1 MTRVF
6 IYEEVEQFF
15 DQDTYGDLLEL
26 LVALINRDYSIEHLR
41 MDVEEY
47 IEKFG
52 DIDYE

>member
-1 MTRVF
+1 MIRVYN
-6 IYEEVEQFF
+6 YEEIEAFF
-15 DQDTYGDLLEL
+15 DQDTYGNLLEL

-52 DIDYE
+52 DIDYD

>member
-1 MTRVF
+1 MIRVF
-6 IYEEVEQFF
+6 THEEVEAFF
-15 DQDTYGDLLEL
+15 DRDTYLDLLDL
-26 LVALINRDYSIEHLR
+26 LKDLVNRDYSIEHLR